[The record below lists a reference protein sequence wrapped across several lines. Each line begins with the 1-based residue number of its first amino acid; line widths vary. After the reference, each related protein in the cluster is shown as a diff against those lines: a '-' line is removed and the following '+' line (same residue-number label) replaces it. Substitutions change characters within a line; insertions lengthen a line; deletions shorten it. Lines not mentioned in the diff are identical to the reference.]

1 MFGRATLNP
10 EARTEMIPAYQK
22 NFLLKCSI
30 ASWTRCR
37 TFVLNRFPK
46 EKLLFH

>member
-1 MFGRATLNP
+1 
-10 EARTEMIPAYQK
+10 MIPAYQK

-37 TFVLNRFPK
+37 TFV
-46 EKLLFH
+46 